1 MKLCPHCANPIDEDV
16 RICPFCKGSVE
27 KRGWV
32 LQGTG
37 EKADSVPSREAEEEK
52 KGSVLKMI
60 VYLLVVVVVVIGAF
74 LAGWLMPKSGRGSGL
89 TAPSLE
95 GRGQEAREE
104 NRQIEQLDS
113 EIAQL
118 RKELEGSSKEAVELR
133 ARLEKTDRTLSS
145 AQERLKSAGRESK
158 GQAAAAPPPRAVG
171 RAPTEPSPT
180 VIWPKPAEPGSYEI
194 TRPTTVYE
202 GPSDN
207 SRQVATITMGT
218 RVNVV
223 GSAGDWLEVRSRRG
237 NPPGFI
243 RREDAMFVKGTD

>member
-27 KRGWV
+27 RRGWV

-74 LAGWLMPKSGRGSGL
+74 LAGWLVPKSERGSGL

-95 GRGQEAREE
+95 GQGQETREK

-113 EIAQL
+113 QIAQL
-118 RKELEGSSKEAVELR
+118 RKELEGSSTEAAELR
-133 ARLEKTDRTLSS
+133 ARLEKTDRALSS
-145 AQERLKSAGRESK
+145 AQERSKSVSREGRGSTSPGQPAGGTARAEPVPAGV
-158 GQAAAAPPPRAVG
+158 GQK
-171 RAPTEPSPT
+171 T
-180 VIWPKPAEPGSYEI
+180 AEPGSYEVI
-194 TRPTTVYE
+194 RTTTVFE
-202 GPSDN
+202 GPSD
-207 SRQVATITMGT
+207 SFRRVATITQGT
-218 RVNVV
+218 RVNIV
-223 GSAGDWLEVRSRRG
+223 GSAGDWLEVRSKRG

-243 RREDAMFVKGTD
+243 NREDAMFVESAK

>member
-27 KRGWV
+27 RRGWV

-52 KGSVLKMI
+52 KGSVLKVI
-60 VYLLVVVVVVIGAF
+60 VYLLVVAVVVIGAF
-74 LAGWLMPKSGRGSGL
+74 LAGWLMPKSERGSGL

-95 GRGQEAREE
+95 GRGREAREE
-104 NRQIEQLDS
+104 NKQIEQLDS

-118 RKELEGSSKEAVELR
+118 RKELEGSSKEGAELR
-133 ARLEKTDRTLSS
+133 ARLEKTDRALSS
-145 AQERLKSAGRESK
+145 AQERLKSVSRESK
-158 GQAAAAPPPRAVG
+158 GPAAAAPPTPAIG
-171 RAPTEPSPT
+171 RAATEPFPS
-180 VIWPKPAEPGSYEI
+180 VVWPKPAEPGSYEI
-194 TRPTTVYE
+194 IRPTTVFE
-202 GPSDN
+202 GPSDS
-207 SRQVATITMGT
+207 SRKVATITMGT

-223 GSAGDWLEVRSRRG
+223 GSVGDWLEVRSRRG

-243 RREDAMFVKGTD
+243 HREDAMFVGSAK